1 MFIEQI
7 KVKLNSF
14 LTKTYYEQ
22 VCLLLFA
29 FLVASLTKSNFSFH
43 FISVPILVIA
53 ISSLFVEF
61 NLAKNKVFWCAALLL
76 MLMTLIE
83 DWTIPANHDYLLI
96 YFIIAILLSTSKNG
110 ELSDRRIS
118 YHTMCLFALT
128 FLLAGFQKL
137 LSPQFMDG
145 SFLSF
150 AFHTDNFNSF
160 ILNKIPFLSQEF
172 QENETILKELLSI
185 DPNLG
190 KIAVLG
196 YQLKESQPIFKYVS
210 WGVVGIEFFVGIFAF
225 IKMKSHMFLWL
236 VLVFLVAI
244 FFVRPEGFICVML
257 ILAWP
262 HLPKKNRALQY
273 VFLLAI
279 VSILSLIIMNNAYR

>member
-110 ELSDRRIS
+110 ELSDRRIA

-172 QENETILKELLSI
+172 QENETILKELLST

>member
-53 ISSLFVEF
+53 ISSIFVEF

-172 QENETILKELLSI
+172 QENETILKELLST

-244 FFVRPEGFICVML
+244 FFVRPEGFICV
-257 ILAWP
+257 I
-262 HLPKKNRALQY
+262 
-273 VFLLAI
+273 
-279 VSILSLIIMNNAYR
+279 

>member
-172 QENETILKELLSI
+172 QENETILKELLST

>member
-1 MFIEQI
+1 M
-7 KVKLNSF
+7 
-14 LTKTYYEQ
+14 
-22 VCLLLFA
+22 
-29 FLVASLTKSNFSFH
+29 
-43 FISVPILVIA
+43 
-53 ISSLFVEF
+53 F

-172 QENETILKELLSI
+172 QENETILKELLST

>member
-1 MFIEQI
+1 MIIERI

-14 LTKTYYEQ
+14 LTKTHYEQ

-29 FLVASLTKSNFSFH
+29 FLVASLTKSNFSYH
-43 FISVPILVIA
+43 FISVPIMVIA
-53 ISSLFVEF
+53 ISSLFIEF

-76 MLMTLIE
+76 ILMTLIE
-83 DWTIPANHDYLLI
+83 DWTLPANHDYLLI
-96 YFIIAILLSTSKNG
+96 YFILAVLLSSSKNG
-110 ELSDRRIS
+110 ELSDHRIA

-128 FLLAGFQKL
+128 FLLAGVQKL

-172 QENETILKELLSI
+172 HENEIILKELLST
-185 DPNLG
+185 DPNLE

-196 YQLKESQPIFKYVS
+196 YQLKESQLIFKYVS
-210 WGVVGIEFFVGIFAF
+210 WGVVGIEFLVGIFAF
-225 IKMKSHMFLWL
+225 FKMKSQLYLWL
-236 VLVFLVAI
+236 VLFFLVLI

-262 HLPKKNRALQY
+262 HLPKKNSTLQY
-273 VFLLAI
+273 VFLSVI
-279 VSILSLIIMNNAYR
+279 VSILSLIIMHNAYR